1 MGIFSDDDDLMTGK
15 EKLIRHNKQ
24 NLPEIRN
31 IDDLQNYLKKQNLNE
46 NDGLNVVSRF
56 LISDDYY
63 SKQHGVIFDVTGFDG
78 LMVDEKIQPENT
90 IEREAQRARSAARIH
105 FQKIYNDESYEP
117 IGAQQLEVYNEDWKV
132 FKVMMAS
139 KATLSQQSILK
150 VCLPKNEGVSAI
162 VSDINANCTT
172 KINFIDDIKNKGKP
186 YLNKIKSSHIFRPV
200 DSNKQNNN
208 NNNNNNNQQ
217 QQQFNN
223 NQVNNQQQQLNN
235 NQFNNQQNQ
244 QFNNNQQQQFNNNQ
258 QQQFNNNP
266 QQQFNNN
273 QINNQQKNQNQNQS
287 EIKKLNNNIN
297 QNIIQNN
304 QNLMQNNNMKNN
316 NMKNNMSQQNNFNNA
331 SFMQKNENRK
341 KQDENIE
348 KDKSNTPNSIKKIN
362 EVNKT
367 PTKFDQK

>member
-132 FKVMMAS
+132 FKVMMTS

-208 NNNNNNNQQ
+208 NNNNNQQ

-273 QINNQQKNQNQNQS
+273 QINNQQRNQNQNQS

-316 NMKNNMSQQNNFNNA
+316 NMKNNM
-331 SFMQKNENRK
+331 
-341 KQDENIE
+341 
-348 KDKSNTPNSIKKIN
+348 
-362 EVNKT
+362 
-367 PTKFDQK
+367 